1 MANVTRA
8 DFDEIHLGMWEAAVK
23 KIFGEPDDDNHEQWG
38 NPIPTILIWE
48 NPDGSKVQVT
58 FSHNQVT
65 EKKYIEKEENLEI
78 EKEEQ

>member
-1 MANVTRA
+1 MANVTKK
-8 DFDEIHLGMWEAAVK
+8 DFDKIELNMWEADVK
-23 KIFGEPDDDNHEQWG
+23 KILGDPDDDNHEDWA
-38 NPIPTILIWE
+38 NYVPTILIWE

-78 EKEEQ
+78 EKQEQ